1 MPEHPFATLSPTS
14 YRKINE
20 RFVMKATYAC
30 VAALGLLLS
39 IPTLAIAQNFGGAMA
54 YEDGQ
59 LFVGQ
64 TSQSSESGTV
74 YVYARG
80 TDGTWTEVQRLQASD
95 RDGSDDRFGRAL
107 DVNGGTLIVGATTKE
122 APLGAAYVFEKG
134 DDGLWVQTQR
144 LAADGES
151 ETGSLGRAIAV
162 DGNWAFV
169 SAAGYDESKGA
180 VFVYE
185 RAAAGEWG
193 LHSRLMP
200 DSLEAGTLFGL
211 ALDMEGGKAIIGAQL
226 QDQNSGAI
234 YAYAYN
240 AENNSWDLQD
250 DVTLNGLQEGG
261 SLGAGVAISG
271 DRALVSAPFAGT
283 GSAFLLEYS
292 NDSWSQTRLLSP
304 VDGRPGF
311 FGAHLG
317 LYESEIWVGAPFT
330 NGSGAIFRYHID
342 EDGALR
348 TADWF
353 VPDSVE
359 PGSQFGTRFVRAGDE
374 LFVGAAAADFGLGS
388 VLVMARDGDGWTETQ
403 QLFLE
408 QQQMDAI
415 TGAEVR
421 CEDGTAGSFECEGV
435 DMVSFLPV
443 GDIGG
448 KRGVSLNDIW
458 GWTHEETGREFALVG
473 RVDGMSFVE
482 ITNPANPIYLGDLP
496 KTEGSMSASWRDMK
510 VYRDY
515 VYVVADGAGN
525 HGVQIF
531 DLNELL
537 DVPGAPVT
545 FSETARY
552 DGIASAH
559 NIVINEESGFAYTVG
574 NSMGGE
580 VCGGGSHI
588 LDLTN
593 PLEPT
598 FAGCFGHEG
607 TGNAG
612 TGYTHDGMCIQ
623 YDGPDSEHIGKEICF
638 SANENAI
645 SVADL
650 TDKQNPITLAAA
662 EYPNV
667 GYAHQGWITEDH
679 RYYYSNDETD
689 ETGGTVDRTRTLV
702 WDVSDLDD
710 PVLVT
715 EFMGTTG
722 ASDHNLYVRGNFMY
736 QSNYAAGLRILDISD
751 PANPVE
757 VAHFDTAPDVTNT
770 PGFGGSWSN
779 YPFFQSGTIIVTS
792 RNEGL
797 FLLKK
802 SQTEL

>member
-1 MPEHPFATLSPTS
+1 
-14 YRKINE
+14 
-20 RFVMKATYAC
+20 MKSVYASL
-30 VAALGLLLS
+30 AALGILLVTADLS
-39 IPTLAIAQNFGGAMA
+39 IAQNFGGAMA

-64 TSQSSESGTV
+64 TSQSTESGTV

-80 TDGTWTEVQRLQASD
+80 DDGSWIEVQRLQASD
-95 RDGSDDRFGRAL
+95 RDGADDRFGRAL
-107 DVNGGTLIVGATTKE
+107 DVDGGTLIVGATTKD
-122 APLGAAYVFEKG
+122 APLGAAYVFERG
-134 DDGLWVQTQR
+134 ADGLWVETQH
-144 LAADGES
+144 LAADGGS

-162 DGNWAFV
+162 DGDFAFV
-169 SAAGYDESKGA
+169 SAAGYDESRGA
-180 VFVYE
+180 VFVY
-185 RAAAGEWG
+185 RRGSSEWA

-200 DSLEAGTLFGL
+200 DSLDANTLFGL
-211 ALDMEGGKAIIGAQL
+211 ALDMEGGKAIVGAQL
-226 QDQNSGAI
+226 QDQNTGAI

-240 AENNSWDLQD
+240 GDTDTWDLQD
-250 DVTLNGLQEGG
+250 DVPLNGVQEGG
-261 SLGAGVAISG
+261 SLGAGIAISG

-283 GSAFLLEYS
+283 GAAFLLQYADGAWNQS
-292 NDSWSQTRLLSP
+292 RLLSP
-304 VDGRPGF
+304 IDGRPGF
-311 FGAHLG
+311 FGAHLS
-317 LYESEIWVGAPFT
+317 LHDNEVWVGAPFS
-330 NGSGAIFRYHID
+330 NGSGAIYRYTVD
-342 EDGALR
+342 ADGAMR
-348 TADWF
+348 SADWF
-353 VPDSVE
+353 AADGLR
-359 PGSQFGTRFVRAGDE
+359 PGSQFGTRFLLAGDE
-374 LFVGAAAADFGLGS
+374 LLVAAANADFGLGS
-388 VLVMARDGDGWTETQ
+388 VLVMEQDGDSWTEKQ

-408 QQQMDAI
+408 QSQMDAI
-415 TGAEVR
+415 TGAQVR
-421 CEDGTAGSFECEGV
+421 CQDGTAEGFECEGV
-435 DMVSFLPV
+435 DMLSFLPV

-448 KRGVSLNDIW
+448 SRGVSLNDIW
-458 GWTHEETGREFALVG
+458 GWTHEPSGREFALVG

-482 ITNPANPIYLGDLP
+482 ITNPASPVYLGDLP
-496 KTEGSMSASWRDMK
+496 MTEGSTAATWRDMK

-531 DLNELL
+531 DLTELL
-537 DVPGAPVT
+537 DVQNAPVT
-545 FSETARY
+545 FNETARY

-588 LDLTN
+588 LDLSN
-593 PLEPT
+593 PIAPT

-623 YDGPDSEHIGKEICF
+623 YDGPDTEHVGKEICF

-650 TDKQNPITLAAA
+650 TDKQNPVTLAAA

-689 ETGGTVDRTRTLV
+689 ETSGTVDRTRTLV

-715 EFMGTTG
+715 EFMGSTG
-722 ASDHNLYVRGNFMY
+722 ASDHNLYVRGTFLY

-757 VAHFDTAPDVTNT
+757 VAHFDTAPAVTNT